1 MDTMTEQDWFESGP
15 ITREILSVWLE
26 ILNRS
31 EGESNG

>member
-1 MDTMTEQDWFESGP
+1 MKEQDWFESGP

>member
-1 MDTMTEQDWFESGP
+1 METIKEQEWLESGP

-31 EGESNG
+31 EGK